1 VSKLKEDNNRN
12 NNFNKSLV
20 DGFGRVAR
28 KLRLSVTDRCNMQC
42 IYCMPR
48 DEQGNNKTES
58 RSDNNSSSSAIGKR
72 WFAKDEVLS
81 YEEFLRIS
89 HIMAQ
94 LGIEKIRITGGEPLL
109 RPRVEDLIAGL
120 SKINGIKSISMTTNG
135 LFLGEKADLLKKSGL
150 QSVNISLDTFKTG
163 RFKAMCGVDGLHK
176 VLNSIHAAERVGL
189 KVKINTVVVR
199 GWNDDEVIDF
209 ANFAREKGHVVRFI
223 EFMPLDGSG
232 IWAPDLVV
240 SKGEIIARIRN
251 SIGDII
257 EEASGLIDG
266 ADDDDDNNKI
276 INNNNDDDDDGAR
289 LTGAESAAPAKIYS
303 FADGKGTLGFIPS
316 VTEPFCAQCDRV
328 RITSDGRLLTC
339 LFENPGYD
347 IRSLLRNGKKTD
359 QEIADYILES
369 IWKKPEGIVRIIRL
383 KALKPTLNLMH
394 TIGG

>member
-20 DGFGRVAR
+20 DSSGRVAR

-58 RSDNNSSSSAIGKR
+58 RSDNNNGSSAIGKR

-109 RPRVEDLIAGL
+109 RPRVQDLIAGL

-150 QSVNISLDTFKTG
+150 QSVNISLDTFKAG

-176 VLNSIHAAERVGL
+176 VLNSIHAAERAGL

-257 EEASGLIDG
+257 KEASGLIDG
-266 ADDDDDNNKI
+266 A
-276 INNNNDDDDDGAR
+276 DDGAR

-316 VTEPFCAQCDRV
+316 MTEPFCAQCDRV

-369 IWKKPEGIVRIIRL
+369 IRKKPEGIVRIIRL

>member
-1 VSKLKEDNNRN
+1 MSKLKEEDNNRN

-58 RSDNNSSSSAIGKR
+58 RSDNNSSNAIGKR
-72 WFAKDEVLS
+72 WFSNDEVLS

-109 RPRVEDLIAGL
+109 RPRVQDLIAGL

-150 QSVNISLDTFKTG
+150 QSVNISLDTFKAE

-176 VLNSIHAAERVGL
+176 VLNSIHAAERAGL

-240 SKGEIIARIRN
+240 SKGEIIARIGN
-251 SIGDII
+251 SIGHII

-266 ADDDDDNNKI
+266 ADDDN
-276 INNNNDDDDDGAR
+276 NNNNDDDGAR
-289 LTGAESAAPAKIYS
+289 LSGAESAAPAKIYS

-316 VTEPFCAQCDRV
+316 MTEPFCAQCDRV

-369 IWKKPEGIVRIIRL
+369 IRKKPEGIVRIIRL